1 MFEAVLDCIKNYD
14 TIIIHRHSRP
24 DGDAM
29 GSQIGMKNIILENFT
44 GKTVYMVGDTTNY
57 LSFMPDSVM
66 DEIDDSVYDGA
77 LAILL
82 DFAAPHL
89 ASDDRYRLAE
99 KTVRMDHHIYCETFT
114 DVEIVDTSYESCC
127 GLVTAFAVECGLKI
141 NAIAGEALYTGML
154 TDSGRFRYDS
164 TSSRTFKLASELI
177 DTGFDTNELYRNLYS
192 DNFDSKLLKAKFTL
206 KIQFTK
212 NNVAYIYTTK
222 DEVNELGS
230 SEFSISRGMV
240 ATMADIKGV
249 DIWVNFTESDE
260 GVLCELRSSRFNINP
275 IAVKYGG
282 GGHQKASGACVPN
295 RDTAMLMLSDL
306 DQMQGEYN
314 EQASQNTNT

>member
-29 GSQIGMKNIILENFT
+29 GSQIGMKNIILENFPD
-44 GKTVYMVGDTTNY
+44 KTVYMVGDETKFFNF
-57 LSFMPDSVM
+57 LPDSAM
-66 DEIDDSVYDGA
+66 DEIDDSAYDGA

-82 DFAAPHL
+82 DFASPHL
-89 ASDDRYRLAE
+89 ASDDRYTKAA
-99 KTVRMDHHIYCETFT
+99 KTARIDHHIYCETFT
-114 DVEIVDTSYESCC
+114 DVEVVDSSFESCC
-127 GLVTAFAVECGLKI
+127 GMVTAFAVESGLKI
-141 NAIAGEALYTGML
+141 NSCAGKALYTGML

-164 TSSRTFKLASELI
+164 TSSRTFRLASELI
-177 DTGFDTNELYRNLYS
+177 DTGFDTNELYRELYS
-192 DNFDSKLLKAKFTL
+192 DNFDNKLLKAKFTL

-212 NNVAYIYTTK
+212 NNVAYIYTTR
-222 DEVNELGS
+222 DEVKELGA

-282 GGHQKASGACVPN
+282 GGHQKASGACVPD
-295 RDTAMLMLSDL
+295 RDTAFAMLADL
-306 DQMQGEYN
+306 DILQGEAN
-314 EQASQNTNT
+314 E